1 MTGEPDLAMWRDLAE
16 SLPDPVAIRDE
27 DGRLVW
33 VNRAYCSLVGRDP
46 ADLIGRL
53 PEDLWPAEVA
63 DDLHARVRAAIG
75 SDVPVTSMESW
86 DTDEGAMDVLITNT
100 AFPGATGP
108 LVVSIVRDLSRL
120 RQLGTAFHDRERVF
134 HSLFDRVGDGVFVVD
149 LETMRFTQFN
159 AAAHEALGYT
169 REEFEDLAVPDIQG
183 ESSPEWVQARM
194 AEIMANGSARFPN
207 THRHKDGSLRHVIV
221 DNSLVEVSGR
231 PMLVTVVHD
240 VTELTRT
247 ARMLDEAQ
255 ELAALGGWELDI
267 REDELRWS
275 EETHR
280 IFGTDPHSFTPSFDA
295 FLEFVHPDDRAE
307 LTDAYWISV
316 RDHTEYSVVHR
327 AVLRDGS
334 AKVIHERGRTEYD
347 AAGEPI
353 RSVGTCQDVTREHE
367 SRRQLNDLAFQDS
380 LTALPNRAA
389 VGAELEQRLS
399 SGRHT
404 ALLQVDLAD
413 FQQINGTFG
422 HAFGDEVLREVGRAL
437 QTVVAPGDI
446 VARVG
451 GDEFL
456 IVTEAADEETA
467 MAVANRVRGHLRAG
481 LPAPGGREMRLDAY
495 IGVALDG
502 SDAPTLLRQADTAL
516 HLARGAE
523 GCQIYR
529 PEMAEEIA
537 SRLEILS
544 RIDIAIDNGELVLE
558 YQPQVDAARRLAGA
572 EALVRWRQPDGS
584 LLPPGGFLP
593 LVESA
598 PVMERLGNWVLETA
612 AAQIAEWSAAG
623 LAPPTVA
630 VNVSAR
636 QFQGQR
642 PVSDVLDDVH
652 ARYGLPPG
660 AIELE
665 ITETVMMPR
674 SGGVEE
680 DVAELARRG
689 VPIAVDD
696 FGTGYTSM
704 TALHLVPLAK
714 IKMDKSLVRG
724 LPTDE
729 RVGALAK
736 ATLAVARALHVE
748 CLAEGVETEA
758 ELAWLEGAGCA
769 LFQGFLFDRP
779 LPPDVFAQRWLGPV
793 DDSGA

>member
-1 MTGEPDLAMWRDLAE
+1 
-16 SLPDPVAIRDE
+16 
-27 DGRLVW
+27 
-33 VNRAYCSLVGRDP
+33 
-46 ADLIGRL
+46 
-53 PEDLWPAEVA
+53 
-63 DDLHARVRAAIG
+63 
-75 SDVPVTSMESW
+75 
-86 DTDEGAMDVLITNT
+86 
-100 AFPGATGP
+100 
-108 LVVSIVRDLSRL
+108 
-120 RQLGTAFHDRERVF
+120 
-134 HSLFDRVGDGVFVVD
+134 
-149 LETMRFTQFN
+149 
-159 AAAHEALGYT
+159 
-169 REEFEDLAVPDIQG
+169 
-183 ESSPEWVQARM
+183 
-194 AEIMANGSARFPN
+194 
-207 THRHKDGSLRHVIV
+207 
-221 DNSLVEVSGR
+221 
-231 PMLVTVVHD
+231 
-240 VTELTRT
+240 
-247 ARMLDEAQ
+247 
-255 ELAALGGWELDI
+255 
-267 REDELRWS
+267 
-275 EETHR
+275 
-280 IFGTDPHSFTPSFDA
+280 
-295 FLEFVHPDDRAE
+295 
-307 LTDAYWISV
+307 
-316 RDHTEYSVVHR
+316 
-327 AVLRDGS
+327 
-334 AKVIHERGRTEYD
+334 
-347 AAGEPI
+347 
-353 RSVGTCQDVTREHE
+353 
-367 SRRQLNDLAFQDS
+367 
-380 LTALPNRAA
+380 
-389 VGAELEQRLS
+389 
-399 SGRHT
+399 
-404 ALLQVDLAD
+404 
-413 FQQINGTFG
+413 
-422 HAFGDEVLREVGRAL
+422 
-437 QTVVAPGDI
+437 
-446 VARVG
+446 
-451 GDEFL
+451 
-456 IVTEAADEETA
+456 
-467 MAVANRVRGHLRAG
+467 MAVANRIRAHLRAG